1 MLDTF
6 LFEFRH
12 LNSRELIFRK
22 NLKDFLVFIFLIC
35 FPRFLFGQTNLKP
48 EFISTWNSVITGFIY
63 FFYVTKFS
71 GSKGLETK
79 RSLMDGFA
87 PERSHSRRWM

>member
-48 EFISTWNSVITGFIY
+48 EFMST
-63 FFYVTKFS
+63 
-71 GSKGLETK
+71 
-79 RSLMDGFA
+79 
-87 PERSHSRRWM
+87 